1 MLGQTRQLS
10 PRAVRT
16 VGLDRPCGRIVRRP
30 RRAFTLAEAL
40 AAIVFLAI
48 LVPVAIKGLRL
59 ASRAA
64 ILSVRQREAGRLAR
78 NLLAEAAVTDEWRDG
93 NRMGDFGEDARAFA
107 WMIEDNAWEEDTMRT
122 LTVRVHFYVQ
132 EREHY
137 VALTTLVPENEEDLD
152 ADVEVASR

>member
-1 MLGQTRQLS
+1 MHAQTRQPL
-10 PRAVRT
+10 PRAIRAD
-16 VGLDRPCGRIVRRP
+16 GPGRGGGRFARP

-40 AAIVFLAI
+40 VAIVFLAI
-48 LVPVAIKGLRL
+48 LVPVAIEGLRL

-93 NRMGDFGEDARAFA
+93 NVMGDFGEDVPGFA
-107 WMIEDNAWEEDTMRT
+107 WTIEDNAWQEDTMRT

-137 VALTTLVPENEEDLD
+137 VALTTLVPESEDESETGL
-152 ADVEVASR
+152 EVALR